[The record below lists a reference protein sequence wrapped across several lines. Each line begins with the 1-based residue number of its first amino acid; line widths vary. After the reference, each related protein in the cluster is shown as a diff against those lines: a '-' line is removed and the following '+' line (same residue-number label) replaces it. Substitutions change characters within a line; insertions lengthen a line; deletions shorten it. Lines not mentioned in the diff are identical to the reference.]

1 MPLYTTP
8 DNHPQQSAAAAAQFG
23 GYPPVASS
31 GHLLEKQQQQLEMF
45 WTYQRQQMEN
55 ANDFKNQQLP
65 LARIKRI
72 MKADRDVR
80 MVSSEAPI
88 LFAKACEFF
97 ILELTTRSWL
107 HAEENKRR
115 TLHKKDL
122 EDAIS
127 RDEIFDFLVDVVPG
141 DENEEEADGIGPG
154 IMGSTESDGPFYYP
168 PMGQP
173 AMPGVD
179 MSMYLQP
186 PPSPSQAWQSV
197 WQAAAAADA
206 SGQDNPDDQS

>member
-1 MPLYTTP
+1 M
-8 DNHPQQSAAAAAQFG
+8 DKQSAAQLG
-23 GYPPVASS
+23 GYPPQASS
-31 GHLLEKQQQQLEMF
+31 DHLREKQQQQLEMF
-45 WTYQRQQMEN
+45 WTYQRQQIEN
-55 ANDFKNQQLP
+55 ANEFKNQQLP

-80 MVSSEAPI
+80 MVSSEAPM

-97 ILELTTRSWL
+97 ISELTTRSWL
-107 HAEENKRR
+107 HAQENKRR
-115 TLHKKDL
+115 TLDKRDL

-141 DENEEEADGIGPG
+141 DENEEEAAGIGPG
-154 IMGSTESDGPFYYP
+154 MVGSTESGGPFYYP

-179 MSMYLQP
+179 LSMYLQP
-186 PPSPSQAWQSV
+186 PPPQEP
-197 WQAAAAADA
+197 AAA